1 MFHFLHACT
10 CNSYTDK
17 KNKEKISQ
25 INYTV
30 LRNNEFSSKNLVQTH
45 LLGID
50 VSEIAVTTSRFWR
63 KIKMIKIIQLVE
75 KKQA

>member
-30 LRNNEFSSKNLVQTH
+30 LRNNEFSTKNLVQTH

-50 VSEIAVTTSRFWR
+50 LKSKSVWNSSYYF
-63 KIKMIKIIQLVE
+63 
-75 KKQA
+75 

>member
-1 MFHFLHACT
+1 MHVHVIPIQI
-10 CNSYTDK
+10 K

-30 LRNNEFSSKNLVQTH
+30 LRNNEFSTKNLVQTH

-50 VSEIAVTTSRFWR
+50 QKFKSV
-63 KIKMIKIIQLVE
+63 
-75 KKQA
+75 

>member
-30 LRNNEFSSKNLVQTH
+30 LRNNEFSTKNLVQTH
-45 LLGID
+45 LLDID
-50 VSEIAVTTSRFWR
+50 QKFKSVWNSSYYF
-63 KIKMIKIIQLVE
+63 
-75 KKQA
+75 

>member
-30 LRNNEFSSKNLVQTH
+30 LRNNELSTKNLVQTH

-50 VSEIAVTTSRFWR
+50 LKFKSVWNSSYYF
-63 KIKMIKIIQLVE
+63 
-75 KKQA
+75 

>member
-10 CNSYTDK
+10 CNSYIDKK

-50 VSEIAVTTSRFWR
+50 VSEIAVTTSRF
-63 KIKMIKIIQLVE
+63 
-75 KKQA
+75 

>member
-10 CNSYTDK
+10 CNSYIDK

-30 LRNNEFSSKNLVQTH
+30 LRNNEFSTKNLVQTH

-50 VSEIAVTTSRFWR
+50 LKFKSV
-63 KIKMIKIIQLVE
+63 
-75 KKQA
+75 

>member
-30 LRNNEFSSKNLVQTH
+30 LRNNEFSTKNLVQTH
-45 LLGID
+45 LLDID
-50 VSEIAVTTSRFWR
+50 QKFKSV
-63 KIKMIKIIQLVE
+63 
-75 KKQA
+75 

>member
-10 CNSYTDK
+10 CNSYIDKK

-30 LRNNEFSSKNLVQTH
+30 LRNNEFSTKNLVQTH

-50 VSEIAVTTSRFWR
+50 LKFKSV
-63 KIKMIKIIQLVE
+63 
-75 KKQA
+75 

>member
-10 CNSYTDK
+10 CNSYIDLK

-30 LRNNEFSSKNLVQTH
+30 LRNNEFSTKNLVQTD
-45 LLGID
+45 LRGID
-50 VSEIAVTTSRFWR
+50 LKFKSV
-63 KIKMIKIIQLVE
+63 
-75 KKQA
+75 